1 MVNLVQ
7 ILLKPEFFHRNW
19 IKDTVIVVYLLL
31 ELSVLG

>member
-1 MVNLVQ
+1 MVNLFQ
-7 ILLKPEFFHRNW
+7 ILLKPKLLHRIW